1 LSLFSL
7 AIEDAAGPALLL
19 DADLRIVHVTPGA
32 ERLLGESVPLG
43 VLAPKALCG
52 AAVDRPIAEALAA
65 GRAVTG
71 LVHRPVAGG
80 GERVLRV
87 RANPLLGAR
96 DERVGWLLL
105 VDEERREE
113 GDARAP
119 VLFHG
124 MWTMDPSMKRV
135 FHVIERAARRD
146 ASVLVRGETGSGKE
160 LVARAI
166 HALSPRAKGPFVAI
180 NCSALPATLLESELF
195 GHVKGAFTGAVRDNV
210 GLFRAANKGT
220 IFLDEIAE
228 VPVELQAKLLRVLE
242 TRTVLPV
249 GGREA
254 IAVDVRVVAATHQSL
269 RTAVERG
276 TFRADLMYRLRVVPI
291 FLPPLRMR
299 SGDVGLVAQRLIEEL
314 NEGGGRRVARLAPGA
329 LAAMQRYPWPGNIR
343 ELRNA
348 LEYAYVVGEGPV
360 LNEGELPAEIVDP
373 GLAGDGAGIVV
384 SAPPAPAPEDPT
396 KSPEVQRIE
405 RALERVGGNRE
416 RAAQVLG
423 MSRVTLWRR
432 MKALGMADESAAA
445 SGVSPRSSVM
455 FHWRGRR

>member
-1 LSLFSL
+1 MNRTPRRAEAPSDLSLFSL

-19 DADLRIVHVTPGA
+19 DAALRVVHITPGA
-32 ERLLGESVPLG
+32 ERLLGEPVALG

-71 LVHRPVAGG
+71 FVHRPMSGG

-87 RANPLLGAR
+87 RATPLV
-96 DERVGWLLL
+96 ERHSGREERTGWLLL
-105 VDEERREE
+105 VDEERTEE
-113 GDARAP
+113 GDAREP

-124 MWTMDPSMKRV
+124 MWTMDPAMKRV

-146 ASVLVRGETGSGKE
+146 ASVLVRGETGAGKE

-195 GHVKGAFTGAVRDNV
+195 GYVKGSFTGAVRDNE
-210 GLFRAANKGT
+210 GFFRAANKGT

-228 VPVELQAKLLRVLE
+228 IPIELQAKLLRVLE

-249 GGREA
+249 GGRES

-269 RTAVERG
+269 RAAVERG
-276 TFRADLMYRLRVVPI
+276 RFRADLMYRLRVVPI
-291 FLPPLRMR
+291 FLPPLRQR
-299 SGDVGLVAQRLIEEL
+299 AGDIGLIAQRLIEEL
-314 NEGGGRRVARLAPGA
+314 NEAGGRRVARIAPGA
-329 LAAMQRYPWPGNIR
+329 LAAMQRYLWPGNIR

-348 LEYAYVVGEGPV
+348 LEYAYVVGDGPV
-360 LNEGELPAEIVDP
+360 LSEAELPAEIVDP
-373 GLAGDGAGIVV
+373 IANGEGSALVV
-384 SAPPAPAPEDPT
+384 SAPPAPSPSDPN

-432 MKALGMADESAAA
+432 MKALGMAVE
-445 SGVSPRSSVM
+445 
-455 FHWRGRR
+455 

>member
-19 DADLRIVHVTPGA
+19 DAELRVVHITPAA
-32 ERLLGESVPLG
+32 ERLLGEPVALG

-52 AAVDRPIAEALAA
+52 AAVDRPIAEALAT

-71 LVHRPVAGG
+71 LVHRPMSGG

-87 RANPLLGAR
+87 RATPLV
-96 DERVGWLLL
+96 ERHNGREERTGWLLL
-105 VDEERREE
+105 VDEERTEE
-113 GDARAP
+113 GDAREP

-124 MWTMDPSMKRV
+124 MWTMDPAMKRV

-146 ASVLVRGETGSGKE
+146 ASVLVRGETGAGKE

-195 GHVKGAFTGAVRDNV
+195 GHVKGSFTGAVRDNE
-210 GLFRAANKGT
+210 GFFRAANKGT

-228 VPVELQAKLLRVLE
+228 IPIELQAKLLRVLE

-249 GGREA
+249 GGRES

-269 RTAVERG
+269 RSAVERG

-291 FLPPLRMR
+291 FLPPLRQR
-299 SGDVGLVAQRLIEEL
+299 VGDIGLIAQRMIEEL
-314 NEGGGRRVARLAPGA
+314 NEAGGRRVARIAPGA
-329 LAAMQRYPWPGNIR
+329 LHAMQRYPWPGNIR

-360 LNEGELPAEIVDP
+360 LSEGELPAEIVDP
-373 GLAGDGAGIVV
+373 TANGEGAALVV
-384 SAPPAPAPEDPT
+384 SAPPAPSPSDPS

-432 MKALGMADESAAA
+432 MKALGMAVD
-445 SGVSPRSSVM
+445 
-455 FHWRGRR
+455 